1 MSVKNILLRA
11 LEQGS
16 DISKDTWYIASVS
29 VMASVNHP
37 EDVRDVYDVISNHI
51 NQMQGKSQSVKNDLM
66 SKIVLRMRE
75 AALKSHVI
83 IGFPKTIN
91 VLQHLA
97 DVTPDIIKSLLPK
110 KPLRKEETWSDVQ
123 FQRQRGKELFDKI
136 YSRHTEKVIKNMY
149 STHPDLAQTA
159 LHHLYGPILSDVSV
173 LNPKETSLVVVAGLM
188 AENIPLQLKGH
199 RYGAIHNGATE
210 QEIRKV
216 ESLVSELADHYKIPI
231 DS

>member
-97 DVTPDIIKSLLPK
+97 DVTPDTIKSLLPK
-110 KPLRKEETWSDVQ
+110 KPL
-123 FQRQRGKELFDKI
+123 
-136 YSRHTEKVIKNMY
+136 SRHTEKVIKNMY

-159 LHHLYGPILSDVSV
+159 LHHLYGPILSDISV